1 MMHLFHAP
9 SLAYQVCSFL
19 QGSLVT
25 SAMKQPSSAVSA
37 CPLCII
43 PSLACPK
50 HIEHGNSVYFTHIVK
65 INNLEARGMSIQAS
79 SLGYVSLI
87 GLLEPEQTNKW
98 NKCQPCVA
106 KLLHV
111 TMANRRQ
118 LREIG
123 IILDGL
129 K

>member
-1 MMHLFHAP
+1 
-9 SLAYQVCSFL
+9 
-19 QGSLVT
+19 
-25 SAMKQPSSAVSA
+25 
-37 CPLCII
+37 
-43 PSLACPK
+43 
-50 HIEHGNSVYFTHIVK
+50 
-65 INNLEARGMSIQAS
+65 MSIQAS

-87 GLLEPEQTNKW
+87 GLLEPEQT